1 VTGRWALA
9 FAVAAVIALAG
20 AALLRARSRRGA
32 SGVRQRGALAIA
44 VGGLFGWVFL
54 PELSGRI
61 VVIAVATMALALLGA
76 TFAEREPPRGARL
89 GALTAAAVMAVAA
102 GVRLEWSGLAALD
115 VAGTVAVIVVVAI
128 ALRWFAASDGLAP
141 AMTGAS
147 LAGVFALGAFGH
159 QDALATLAAA
169 TGGACLGFLAYNF
182 PPASV
187 YVNKDGALF
196 LGFLVAV
203 LAIDVQPAIGRPGSL
218 AVPLLLLAVPLLEI
232 TLVPLGQLR
241 RRKRVGPGRRDHLVH
256 RLRAL
261 GLGRRTALVV
271 LFGVQLSL
279 SGIAVFVG
287 RGVLTPLAG
296 LALGAS
302 IAAIIGI
309 AACVKDVYGGGAVP
323 GFSTQVKLL
332 VLGLFALAALL
343 AVPAGIAAARTRNS
357 VDNARRLVQQGI
369 DAARRG
375 DAKTAQ
381 ERFTAAGNAFDN
393 VRDSLDN
400 PLVLPSRALPVVGAN
415 VHATRE
421 LASIGA
427 DLARTGEQTAARVD
441 PDRLQVVNG
450 TVPLDQLRRV
460 TPDFERA
467 ARQLGR
473 AVRRLD
479 SIDDAFLVS
488 PVSKALGKVDRE
500 VTAASHD
507 ADDAVTAARLAPA
520 IFGGEG
526 TRRYFLAVQNGAE
539 WRATGGFIGN
549 WGILTSEGGKVHLD
563 HFERIG
569 SLNPSPGE
577 SRVLHAPEEYAR
589 RYQRFFPGQAW
600 QNINMSPDFPTTA
613 QIMTDQYREATGEQV
628 DGILAVDPEGL
639 AALLRLTGPVSVA
652 GWPEPLSEQ
661 NVVRV
666 TLNDA
671 YIAFPQGERVDFL
684 GDVAHAV
691 MDRVTSEPL
700 GKPAKIA
707 RVLGRSARE
716 GHLILAFTRP
726 EEQQLA
732 VKLHVAGKVPAVNSD
747 SLFLTTQNAGANKID
762 YYLRRH
768 LTYAVRLK
776 PNAGVANLNGRVD
789 VTLDNS
795 APDAGLPAYVIGPG
809 APGVVAGE
817 NRTFASVYTPL
828 ELTAATFEGN
838 PQPLDPMT
846 ELGRNVYAAFLSV
859 PARTSRTLSAD
870 VKGTVR
876 LDQDG
881 RYTLDLFRQPGITP
895 DDVSVTIQVPPGWRL
910 VDGQGFKASG
920 GRQATAHLQLDQTT
934 RLRVRLAPDT
944 ANVWQRLL
952 DGQ

>member
-1 VTGRWALA
+1 
-9 FAVAAVIALAG
+9 
-20 AALLRARSRRGA
+20 
-32 SGVRQRGALAIA
+32 
-44 VGGLFGWVFL
+44 
-54 PELSGRI
+54 
-61 VVIAVATMALALLGA
+61 
-76 TFAEREPPRGARL
+76 
-89 GALTAAAVMAVAA
+89 
-102 GVRLEWSGLAALD
+102 
-115 VAGTVAVIVVVAI
+115 
-128 ALRWFAASDGLAP
+128 
-141 AMTGAS
+141 
-147 LAGVFALGAFGH
+147 
-159 QDALATLAAA
+159 
-169 TGGACLGFLAYNF
+169 
-182 PPASV
+182 
-187 YVNKDGALF
+187 
-196 LGFLVAV
+196 
-203 LAIDVQPAIGRPGSL
+203 
-218 AVPLLLLAVPLLEI
+218 
-232 TLVPLGQLR
+232 
-241 RRKRVGPGRRDHLVH
+241 
-256 RLRAL
+256 
-261 GLGRRTALVV
+261 
-271 LFGVQLSL
+271 
-279 SGIAVFVG
+279 
-287 RGVLTPLAG
+287 
-296 LALGAS
+296 
-302 IAAIIGI
+302 
-309 AACVKDVYGGGAVP
+309 
-323 GFSTQVKLL
+323 
-332 VLGLFALAALL
+332 
-343 AVPAGIAAARTRNS
+343 
-357 VDNARRLVQQGI
+357 
-369 DAARRG
+369 
-375 DAKTAQ
+375 
-381 ERFTAAGNAFDN
+381 
-393 VRDSLDN
+393 
-400 PLVLPSRALPVVGAN
+400 
-415 VHATRE
+415 
-421 LASIGA
+421 
-427 DLARTGEQTAARVD
+427 
-441 PDRLQVVNG
+441 
-450 TVPLDQLRRV
+450 
-460 TPDFERA
+460 
-467 ARQLGR
+467 
-473 AVRRLD
+473 
-479 SIDDAFLVS
+479 
-488 PVSKALGKVDRE
+488 
-500 VTAASHD
+500 
-507 ADDAVTAARLAPA
+507 
-520 IFGGEG
+520 
-526 TRRYFLAVQNGAE
+526 
-539 WRATGGFIGN
+539 
-549 WGILTSEGGKVHLD
+549 
-563 HFERIG
+563 
-569 SLNPSPGE
+569 
-577 SRVLHAPEEYAR
+577 
-589 RYQRFFPGQAW
+589 
-600 QNINMSPDFPTTA
+600 
-613 QIMTDQYREATGEQV
+613 
-628 DGILAVDPEGL
+628 
-639 AALLRLTGPVSVA
+639 
-652 GWPEPLSEQ
+652 
-661 NVVRV
+661 VVRV

-716 GHLILAFTRP
+716 GHLVLAFTRP